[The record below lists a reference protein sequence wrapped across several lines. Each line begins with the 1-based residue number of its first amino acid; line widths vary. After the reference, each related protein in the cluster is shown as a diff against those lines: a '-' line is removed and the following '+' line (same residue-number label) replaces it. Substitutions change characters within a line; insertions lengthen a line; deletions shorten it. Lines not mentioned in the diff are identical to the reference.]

1 MKVYVVEDKVC
12 VSLKINDEIK
22 EIELKDVKNFEQDCL
37 LFTIAETITKAIVKE
52 LDFNEI
58 YKGIQTLINIYW
70 NWQLC
75 TFKNEDISDLSK
87 FRYRYECNIDDNPLK
102 LFFEWKEIVST
113 KEDFYHEFYHKLYD
127 AVFHSLA
134 NAISTEIRK
143 LEFTQLSAT
152 IKCACASTNKD
163 IWDNMV

>member
-1 MKVYVVEDKVC
+1 MKVYVVEDKAR
-12 VSLKINDEIK
+12 VSLKINDNIK
-22 EIELKDVKNFEQDCL
+22 EIELKEIKNFEQDHL
-37 LFTIAETITKAIVKE
+37 LFTIAEIITKAIVKE

-75 TFKNEDISDLSK
+75 AFKNEDISELSK
-87 FRYRYECNIDDNPLK
+87 FRYRYEFNIDDNSLK
-102 LFFEWKEIVST
+102 LFFEWKDIILT
-113 KEDFYHEFYHKLYD
+113 KEEFYDEFYHKLYD

-134 NAISTEIRK
+134 NVISTEIRK

-152 IKCACASTNKD
+152 IQCACASEMED
-163 IWDNMV
+163 IWDNI